1 MDRNVF
7 FTAFALLLLSV
18 GFAATSTDALNFVG
32 KQNYFM
38 EEGETYELNPNT
50 LLSYAEKDYWVVS
63 VFSGD
68 VVTFLVPVENSK
80 ELALAKGSITRRK
93 LVETT
98 YSLQLL
104 DKISNTFANQGKW
117 PFTQSNSS
125 FFTSLSLYFQDKK
138 GKIEIVRSD
147 LTAYPEI
154 QAMFPSISS
163 EIDSLSAA
171 SLELSTVYSEIVAEN
186 AGVLESPDV
195 NNVKSLFDSY
205 ATGLDKTFLLY
216 SSFTRLSSG
225 INTITNAI
233 ARTDLDSATKLNMN
247 RTISVS
253 DNFAFVSSLNQSA
266 LQLDSSL
273 NQIKSKASKDTDT
286 FLDVLSSREKKNEI
300 AHFLFLPKQEI
311 YDKTDGQFD
320 ELDMLVASVLDESTS
335 AYWKDQESLA
345 ELEDNW
351 RKATRLYSEAK
362 YELAMNYGNKALK
375 NALAVY
381 SAGFH
386 DFEDNSINEELL
398 VIGMAFLII
407 LLIII
412 YAVKNRDRIFSV
424 TKGGEEED
432 VEIDAFSKI

>member
-1 MDRNVF
+1 MDRTVF
-7 FTAFALLLLSV
+7 FIVFALLLLSV
-18 GFAATSTDALNFVG
+18 GFAATSTDALDFVG
-32 KQNYFM
+32 RQNYFL
-38 EEGETYELNPNT
+38 EEGEQYELNPNT
-50 LLSYAEKDYWVVS
+50 LISYAEKDYWVVS

-68 VVTFLVPVENSK
+68 IVTFLVPVENTK

-117 PFTQSNSS
+117 PFTQNNSS

-163 EIDSLSAA
+163 ELDSLSAA
-171 SLELSTVYSEIVAEN
+171 SMELSAVYSEIAAEN

-195 NNVKSLFDSY
+195 NNVNSLFDSY
-205 ATGLDKTFLLY
+205 ATGLDRTFLLY
-216 SSFTRLSSG
+216 SSFTQLSSW
-225 INTITNAI
+225 INDVTNVI
-233 ARTDLDSATKLNMN
+233 ARTDLDSATKLQMN

-266 LQLDSSL
+266 VQLDSSL

-286 FLDVLSSREKKNEI
+286 FLDVFSSREKKNEI
-300 AHFLFLPKQEI
+300 AHFLFYPRQEI

-320 ELDMLVASVLDESTS
+320 SLHLLVANILDESVS

-345 ELEDNW
+345 ELGDNW
-351 RKATRLYSEAK
+351 RNATRLYSEAK
-362 YELAMNYGNKALK
+362 YELAMDYGNKASK

-381 SAGFH
+381 SAGFQ
-386 DFEDNSINEELL
+386 DYEGNSINEALL
-398 VIGMAFLII
+398 VTGLAFLII
-407 LLIII
+407 ILIII
-412 YAVKNRDRIFSV
+412 YAVRNRDKIFSV